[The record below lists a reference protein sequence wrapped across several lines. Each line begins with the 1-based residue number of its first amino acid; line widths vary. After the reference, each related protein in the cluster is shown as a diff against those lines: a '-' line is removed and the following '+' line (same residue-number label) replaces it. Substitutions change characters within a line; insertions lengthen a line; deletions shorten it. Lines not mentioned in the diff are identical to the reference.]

1 MKRLITTT
9 AIVLTLG
16 LPFAGYAQDAGTT
29 TTADAN
35 ATATPGFLA
44 TRSINQMLAT
54 DLIGHD
60 VYARHMP
67 LEATAPT
74 TEGTA
79 TDGVAT
85 DGAAT
90 EGTATD
96 GMATDGTATEGT
108 ATEGV
113 ATDGTA
119 TDGTAMASDG
129 MATQNTGAMPAMTQS
144 EMDNMDNVGQVKDF
158 ILSADGSVVALVI
171 GIGGFLGVGEQ
182 DVAVSM
188 DQVSFAAN
196 PDDVED
202 MYIVLN
208 TSGEMLKTSPKFDR
222 VGMGAMGPRTQRR
235 PMARAWRPPI
245 RPGPRRR
252 TGRRRKI

>member
-1 MKRLITTT
+1 MKKLITTT

-16 LPFAGYAQDAGTT
+16 LPFAGHAQDAGTT

-60 VYARHMP
+60 VHARHMP

-85 DGAAT
+85 DG
-90 EGTATD
+90 
-96 GMATDGTATEGT
+96 MATDGTATEGT
-108 ATEGV
+108 ATERV

-144 EMDNMDNVGQVKDF
+144 EMDNMDNVGQVKEF